1 MLVGSRLS
9 LFCWRIRASY
19 TIYFVCCPDR
29 VEIWLLTCNGVS
41 IQYSTIQFFI
51 EIQSIHQTGIASG
64 YLTSNLRIQSLR
76 LTPERK
82 LDYFL
87 QKYNFVMTK

>member
-1 MLVGSRLS
+1 MLTRSKLLDLKTGVKTDES
-9 LFCWRIRASY
+9 LQN
-19 TIYFVCCPDR
+19 D
-29 VEIWLLTCNGVS
+29 
-41 IQYSTIQFFI
+41 
-51 EIQSIHQTGIASG
+51 
-64 YLTSNLRIQSLR
+64 NLRIQSLR

>member
-1 MLVGSRLS
+1 M
-9 LFCWRIRASY
+9 
-19 TIYFVCCPDR
+19 
-29 VEIWLLTCNGVS
+29 
-41 IQYSTIQFFI
+41 
-51 EIQSIHQTGIASG
+51 
-64 YLTSNLRIQSLR
+64 YLTRIELNQDKLVPFATFINKEKGTSIKYKVERDERYLPYIELGRWLCGNLRIQSLR